1 MSETIR
7 VRIAPSPTGA
17 VHLGL
22 CRTALFNWAT
32 ARRRGGRFILRI
44 EDTDHDRS
52 TAESESAIIEGL
64 RWLGLDWDEGPDIG
78 GPYAPYRQ
86 SERVARHV
94 ERAQELLASGHAY
107 RCFCTHERLDAA
119 RAAQE
124 ERKETPRY
132 DRLCRDLPQAEV
144 QRQLAAGTQFAI
156 RFRVPDG
163 ATTFEDTVR
172 GTVTF
177 AHEEVD
183 DWVMVRGV
191 GGPTYNFVVVCDDI
205 DMRITEVLR
214 GEEHLVNTP
223 KQLLLYAAFEVPAPQ
238 FGHLPLMLGPNRKKL
253 SKRHGDTSLGEY
265 RAKGYPREAIVNFL
279 CLQGWA
285 LDGATELFDVQTFV
299 ERFDAHD
306 VQKAGAVFDF
316 DKFKW
321 LSGEVIRR
329 QPLALV
335 AECCAPFVVD
345 AGLMTAAELRER
357 AAWFERVVAGEQER
371 IQIYGELPGRT
382 AHFFAPDDSV
392 PYAEDAEAGARKHTG
407 RVATLTA
414 FRAWLASQDAAAP
427 AEVLAAGAKAWVT
440 AQGLKLPALFQPLRC
455 ALTGMAG
462 GRDLFDVVAL
472 LGRERSL
479 ARVAAA
485 EARLA

>member
-1 MSETIR
+1 MSDSVR
-7 VRIAPSPTGA
+7 VRIAPSPTGT

-32 ARRRGGRFILRI
+32 ARRRGGVFVLRI

-52 TAESESAIIEGL
+52 TTESEAAIVEGL
-64 RWLGLDWDEGPDIG
+64 RWLGLTWDEGPDVG

-86 SERVARHV
+86 SERIARHR
-94 ERAQELLASGHAY
+94 ERADELLASGHAY
-107 RCFCTHERLDAA
+107 RCFCTHERLEAA
-119 RAAQE
+119 RAEQE
-124 ERKETPRY
+124 ARKETPRY
-132 DRLCRDLPQAEV
+132 DRHCRDLSAKEV
-144 QRQLAAGTQFAI
+144 AQHLAQGTPYAV
-156 RFRVPDG
+156 RFRVPEG

-177 AHEEVD
+177 QHEEVD
-183 DWVMVRGV
+183 DWVMVRQV

-223 KQLLLYAAFEVPAPQ
+223 KQLLLYRAFGAPPPQ

-253 SKRHGDTSLGEY
+253 SKRHGDTALGDY

-285 LDGATELFDVQTFV
+285 LDGATELFDVETFV
-299 ERFDAHD
+299 QHFDPRD

-321 LSGEVIRR
+321 LAGEVIRK

-335 AECCAPFVVD
+335 AERCAPYVVA
-345 AGLMTAAELRER
+345 AGLMTERELGER
-357 AAWFERVVAGEQER
+357 AAWYQGVVAGEQER
-371 IQIYGELPGRT
+371 IQLYSDLPARI
-382 AHFFAPDDSV
+382 AHFFAPDDAV
-392 PYAEDAEAGARKHTG
+392 PYASDAEEGARKHAART
-407 RVATLTA
+407 ATLAGFAEWLTA
-414 FRAWLASQDAAAP
+414 QPESAAA
-427 AEVLAAGAKAWVT
+427 AELAQGAKAWVQG
-440 AQGLKLPALFQPLRC
+440 AGLKLPALFQPLRC

-462 GRDLFDVVAL
+462 GRDLFDAVEL
-472 LGRERSL
+472 LGRGRAL
-479 ARVAAA
+479 ARIAAGVQ
-485 EARLA
+485 RLA

>member
-1 MSETIR
+1 MSESVR

-22 CRTALFNWAT
+22 CRTAHFNWAT
-32 ARRRGGRFILRI
+32 ARRRGGKFVLRI

-52 TAESESAIIEGL
+52 TAESESAIVEGL
-64 RWLGLDWDEGPDIG
+64 GWLGLDWDEGPDVG

-94 ERAQELLASGHAY
+94 ERAQQLLASGHAY

-124 ERKETPRY
+124 LRKETPRY
-132 DRLCRDLPQAEV
+132 DRRCRDLAPEEV
-144 QRQLAAGTQFAI
+144 QRELDAGTQFAL
-156 RFRVPDG
+156 RFRVPAG
-163 ATTFEDTVR
+163 KTTFEDTVR
-172 GTVTF
+172 GTVEF

-223 KQLLLYAAFEVPAPQ
+223 KQLLLYEAFGAPAPQ

-265 RAKGYPREAIVNFL
+265 RARGYPREAIVNFL

-299 ERFDAHD
+299 ERFDARD

-321 LSGEVIRR
+321 LAGEVIRR
-329 QPLALV
+329 QPLAMV
-335 AECCAPFVVD
+335 AERCAPFVVD
-345 AGLMTAAELRER
+345 AGLMSAAELRAR
-357 AAWFERVVAGEQER
+357 AAWYERVVAGEQER
-371 IQIYGELPGRT
+371 IQLYGDLPARI
-382 AHFFAPDDSV
+382 AHFFAADDAV
-392 PYAEDAEAGARKHTG
+392 DYAEDAEAGARKHAG
-407 RVATLTA
+407 RVATLAA
-414 FRAWLASQDAAAP
+414 FRAWLADQDAAASP
-427 AEVLAAGAKAWVT
+427 EALAAGAKAWT
-440 AQGLKLPALFQPLRC
+440 QAQGLKLPALFQPLRC

-472 LGRERSL
+472 LGRERAA
-479 ARVAAA
+479 ARIVAA